1 MNFPISRGPSKE
13 SLTIP
18 LCAGELV
25 VEEIPVELVDQT
37 VVEVRRAEGPEEVD
51 PEGKAA
57 TELGGGRSPSAHKW

>member
-18 LCAGELV
+18 LCTGELV
-25 VEEIPVELVDQT
+25 VEEMPVEFVDQT

-57 TELGGGRSPSAHKW
+57 TELGGGRNPSAHKW

>member
-1 MNFPISRGPSKE
+1 MNLPKSRGPSKE
-13 SLTIP
+13 SLTIS

-51 PEGKAA
+51 PEGQAA
-57 TELGGGRSPSAHKW
+57 TELGGGRSPSVHKW